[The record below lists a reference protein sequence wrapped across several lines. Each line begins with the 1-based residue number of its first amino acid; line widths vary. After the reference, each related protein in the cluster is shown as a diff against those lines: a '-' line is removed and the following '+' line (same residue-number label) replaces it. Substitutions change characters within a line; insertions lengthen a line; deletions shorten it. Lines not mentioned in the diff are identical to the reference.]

1 MNDSYVEYAVKS
13 KPEANFY
20 IGVLSGLLCIAFG
33 VFLLLFD
40 LVGIA
45 VVMIGIFLVCFF
57 FRMRKVEYEYIITNG
72 NVEISAI
79 YAASTRKVKKQFDAT
94 LIKYICP
101 GDSKRLDG
109 EKFEKR
115 YDYTSKKKDTSSV
128 AAVVE
133 RDEKTELVLMELN
146 DKCIDH
152 MKSYIRHKVYEL

>member
-1 MNDSYVEYAVKS
+1 MKIFEKFRMM
-13 KPEANFY
+13 E
-20 IGVLSGLLCIAFG
+20 IAF
-33 VFLLLFD
+33 
-40 LVGIA
+40 IA
-45 VVMIGIFLVCFF
+45 HKSFAFRTIKICFF

-115 YDYTSKKKDTSSV
+115 YDYTSKKKDVSSV

-133 RDEKTELVLMELN
+133 RDEKTELVLME
-146 DKCIDH
+146 
-152 MKSYIRHKVYEL
+152 

>member
-20 IGVLSGLLCIAFG
+20 IGVLSGLLCIALG

-115 YDYTSKKKDTSSV
+115 YDYTSKKKDVSSV